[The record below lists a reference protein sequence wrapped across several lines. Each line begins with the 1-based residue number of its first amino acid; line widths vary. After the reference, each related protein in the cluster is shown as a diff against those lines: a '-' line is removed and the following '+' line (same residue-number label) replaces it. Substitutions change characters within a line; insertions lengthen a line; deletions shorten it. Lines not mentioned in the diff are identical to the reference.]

1 VNAETYPYPRGRY
14 LIIAG
19 CLALVAL
26 TTAVIYACRATPYT
40 MVLFLGGGSLLLT
53 AAILIFGWTI
63 WKDLRSRL
71 ESLVTWQ
78 FAPGQVI
85 YSQGD
90 PAEHVFFI
98 TRGQVE
104 AVYADSVKG
113 EVILGR
119 LGRDDYFG
127 ETAIL
132 SHLPR
137 QATVRAVDTVEVLAI
152 HRNDFL
158 RVYNN
163 LPRLRSRIEAQQSRR
178 RALVEGAKSAS

>member
-1 VNAETYPYPRGRY
+1 MNAETYPYPRGKH
-14 LIIAG
+14 LMIAG
-19 CLALVAL
+19 YLALATL
-26 TTAVIYACRATPYT
+26 TTAVIYACHATPYT
-40 MVLFLGGGSLLLT
+40 MVLFLGGGSCLLL
-53 AAILIFGWTI
+53 AAIVIFAWTI

-71 ESLVTWQ
+71 ENIVTRQ

-90 PAEHVFFI
+90 LPEHVYFI

-127 ETAIL
+127 ETAVL
-132 SHLPR
+132 SRVPR
-137 QATVRAVDTVEVLAI
+137 QATMRAVDNVEVLAI
-152 HRNDFL
+152 HRTDFL
-158 RVYNN
+158 LVYNS
-163 LPRLRSRIEAQQSRR
+163 LPRLRTRIEGEQLRR
-178 RALVEGAKSAS
+178 RALVERAKSGK